1 MSMSPQAPVTLALPA
16 KPQGSPVLLWTLI
29 GFGLVFLCA
38 LLMWASFGPE
48 IYISM
53 LTVVASCF

>member
-53 LTVVASCF
+53 LNVVASCF